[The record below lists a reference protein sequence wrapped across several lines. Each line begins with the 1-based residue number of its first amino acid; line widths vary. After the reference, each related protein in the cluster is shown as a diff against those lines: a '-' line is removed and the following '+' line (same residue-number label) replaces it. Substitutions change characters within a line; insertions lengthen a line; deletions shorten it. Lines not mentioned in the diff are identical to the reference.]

1 MIILQDPRERKDII
15 KDVNIA
21 LSKLERLQNDGQ
33 KRLHRDQIKQE
44 LTNAYKAYMD
54 AIREDPDIKLTQGE
68 TRGL

>member
-54 AIREDPDIKLTQGE
+54 AIH
-68 TRGL
+68 